1 MAPFSDTET
10 QDDGSTKLYL
20 SREELSRH
28 SKIRAHELM
37 MRLGST
43 MTIAMMSAFAC
54 ELAMKAIRLTRMD
67 EARKS
72 HDLWL
77 LYRDLPTDS
86 RTRIEEDFTE
96 VDSVLKTARHTFDK
110 WRYFEADVG
119 GRGMKAMIDTD
130 RAFVLAKAAR
140 VLLDEAEL
148 MGLGYSV
155 KVDATRTVTETDDR
169 QHVHIKHRLSTY
181 EYGSTALVMAYVI
194 RSIESSEGPIGL
206 REEICVDDM

>member
-1 MAPFSDTET
+1 MADSQQISRRIRGFPLLAGTGSDVRVERLPRELNVAPFSDTET

-28 SKIRAHELM
+28 SKTREHELM

-130 RAFVLAKAAR
+130 RAFVLAKAA
-140 VLLDEAEL
+140 
-148 MGLGYSV
+148 
-155 KVDATRTVTETDDR
+155 
-169 QHVHIKHRLSTY
+169 
-181 EYGSTALVMAYVI
+181 
-194 RSIESSEGPIGL
+194 
-206 REEICVDDM
+206 